1 MATSSADFVKY
12 LGKEGFCK
20 VDETEKGWYITL
32 VQRDPAEEL
41 AAERRAKRERAE
53 AVRSHAAAP
62 GAYRGGACR
71 AVQDRGGHLLKQQ
84 GPWHGA
90 AR

>member
-1 MATSSADFVKY
+1 MAASGADFVKY

-53 AVRSHAAAP
+53 AVRSPPLAPPQGRVEGALAAQCTCFMQ
-62 GAYRGGACR
+62 R
-71 AVQDRGGHLLKQQ
+71 

-90 AR
+90 GR